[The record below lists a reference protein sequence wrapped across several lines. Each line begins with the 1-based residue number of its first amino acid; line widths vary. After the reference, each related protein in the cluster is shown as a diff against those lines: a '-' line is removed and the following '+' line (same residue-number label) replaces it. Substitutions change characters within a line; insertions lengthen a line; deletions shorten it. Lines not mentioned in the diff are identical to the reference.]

1 MVKKTLILVDRMEY
15 EGDTI
20 LGVFDTME
28 EIQQQIKNYNNVMG
42 NLVVIEMVSNQIRT
56 FVIDDEPKEI
66 TL

>member
-28 EIQQQIKNYNNVMG
+28 QIKEQVKNYENIMG

-56 FVIDDEPKEI
+56 FIIDDEPKEI

>member
-28 EIQQQIKNYNNVMG
+28 EIQQQIKNYENIMG

>member
-28 EIQQQIKNYNNVMG
+28 QIKEQVKNYENIMG